1 MFIFCILLIVVEV
14 FPLNFAKFCYMMLL
28 QSVAYAIV
36 ILSFCHFVLSVNIYY
51 CVHCQ
56 EIHAV
61 RVADLSFVTGGTCS
75 SKDILDHE
83 RVMLNV
89 SCLQFIV

>member
-1 MFIFCILLIVVEV
+1 MFIFCISFIVVEV
-14 FPLNFAKFCYMMLL
+14 FPLNFTKFYYTTLL
-28 QSVAYAIV
+28 QSMAYAIL
-36 ILSFCHFVLSVNIYY
+36 ILSLCHFVLSVNIYY
-51 CVHCQ
+51 CVFCQ

-89 SCLQFIV
+89 SCLLFIV